1 MKTSPFD
8 PEPVEV
14 IFVSG
19 RPVQVTFR
27 KNRQKVRDIVN
38 IWRVDDTWWQRPVV
52 RMYYTL
58 ELESGRRVTVFQD
71 LPGGAWYR
79 QNWTA

>member
-14 IFVSG
+14 IAVSG
-19 RPVQVTFR
+19 RPVQVTVR
-27 KNRQKVRDIVN
+27 KKRQRARDIVN
-38 IWRVDDTWWQRPVV
+38 IWRVDDTWWQRPVA

-58 ELESGRRVTVFQD
+58 ELESGSRVTVFQD
-71 LPGGAWYR
+71 LSDGVWYR
-79 QNWTA
+79 QNWTV